1 MDRLPRRR
9 FNALSF
15 LSGYAL
21 IERLNPA
28 LVAALVEPVRFDISS
43 A

>member
-28 LVAALVEPVRFDISS
+28 LVEPVRFNISS